1 MCVSEIVGM
10 RLRVCAKEREREKE
24 MWLKTRETAFVGM
37 CKRDRE
43 KEIDRESKRCMLS
56 NICIDFYL
64 PSHIC

>member
-1 MCVSEIVGM
+1 M

-43 KEIDRESKRCMLS
+43 KERDRESKRMYALK
-56 NICIDFYL
+56 YM
-64 PSHIC
+64 H